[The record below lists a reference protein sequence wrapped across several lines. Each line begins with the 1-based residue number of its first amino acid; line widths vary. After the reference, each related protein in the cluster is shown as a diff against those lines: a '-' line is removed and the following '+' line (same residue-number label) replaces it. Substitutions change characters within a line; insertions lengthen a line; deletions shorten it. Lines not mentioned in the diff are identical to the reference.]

1 MGETGAAIRWGI
13 IGPGRAAR
21 AFAAALERTQ
31 SGRLVAIGTREPD
44 RPGLPEAFAGA
55 RIHAGYD
62 ALLADPEVQAVYIA
76 NLNPHHAEWA
86 IRAAHAGKHALVEK
100 PFAMNAR
107 EAEAMFAAAEAAG
120 TFMAEAFM
128 FRPHPQTARL
138 VELIAAGAIGE
149 LRLIRTSLGVGLPFD
164 PAARVFNHQLGGGAI
179 LDVGCYLVSMVRLLA
194 GAASGK
200 PFADPA
206 EVKGVAHFGAERTD
220 EWTGALMKF
229 DSGLVADLT
238 CSLSVWQDN
247 VLRLFGTTGRIEV
260 QDFWIGSGRQGGTGR
275 IRILRGKD
283 EEQVVEIAEPGWLF
297 SFEAEAAATAI
308 AAGEQELKSVPW
320 ADTLGNMRTLDR
332 WREDIELRYDFE

>member
-1 MGETGAAIRWGI
+1 MGESAGLRWGI

-21 AFAAALERTQ
+21 AFAAGLQHTQ
-31 SGRLVAIGTREPD
+31 NGKLVAIGTREPT
-44 RPGLPEAFAGA
+44 RPGLAEAFAGA

-62 ALLADPEVQAVYIA
+62 ALLADIEVDAVYIA
-76 NLNPHHAEWA
+76 NLNPNHAEWA
-86 IRAAHAGKHALVEK
+86 IKAAEAGKHALVEK
-100 PFAMNAR
+100 PFSMNAI
-107 EAEAMFAAAEAAG
+107 EAEAMFAAAQKAG

-138 VELIAAGAIGE
+138 VELITEGAIGE
-149 LRLIRTSLGVGLPFD
+149 LRLIRTSLGVGIPFD

-220 EWTGALMKF
+220 EWTGALLKF
-229 DSGLVADLT
+229 DNGIVADLT

-247 VLRLFGTTGRIEV
+247 ILRLFGTTGRIEV
-260 QDFWIGSGRQGGTGR
+260 PDFWVGSGRQGGTGR

-283 EEQVVEIAEPGWLF
+283 EEQIVEITEPGWLF
-297 SFEAEAAATAI
+297 SFEADAAAEAI
-308 AAGEQELKSVPW
+308 AAGRHELTSVPW

-332 WREDIELRYDFE
+332 WRDDIGLRYDFE